1 MTMTNISPAAVTLLR
16 YGQAR
21 AELAGHPLSVAEIP
35 VGHEISLPVPTLR
48 FGEPGYA
55 WFAAPARRRP
65 GQPLVLG
72 APDRWWAL
80 GAARRGLLAY
90 GRTSAVPFSPEP
102 LAPARAELPPI
113 ARDLEAIGED
123 LRLLESLGDRA
134 VPAFFAGEP
143 GDPAL
148 RGDLLGVLTAHVTP
162 PLTGWYRALAPDF
175 FSWLDNS

>member
-1 MTMTNISPAAVTLLR
+1 MTDISPPTVTLLR
-16 YGQAR
+16 YSQAR
-21 AELAGHPLSVAEIP
+21 AELVGHPLSIAEIP
-35 VGHEISLPVPTLR
+35 VGHEISLPAPTLR

-65 GQPLVLG
+65 GQPLVLS

-90 GRTSAVPFSPEP
+90 ARTAVVPFTSEP
-102 LAPARAELPPI
+102 LAPQRVELPPVT
-113 ARDLEAIGED
+113 RGLEAIAED

-134 VPAFFAGEP
+134 VPGFFAGEP

-148 RGDLLGVLTAHVTP
+148 RADLLAVLTAHVTP
-162 PLTGWYRALAPDF
+162 LTTDWYRALAPDF
-175 FSWLDNS
+175 FGWLDS

>member
-1 MTMTNISPAAVTLLR
+1 MTDMSPTTVALLG

-21 AELAGHPLSVAEIP
+21 AEFAGHPLSIAEIP
-35 VGHEISLPVPTLR
+35 VEHEISLPVPTRR

-72 APDRWWAL
+72 APDRWWVL

-90 GRTSAVPFSPEP
+90 ARTAAVPFAAEP
-102 LAPARAELPPI
+102 LIPQRAELPPVT
-113 ARDLEAIGED
+113 RGLEAITED
-123 LRLLESLGDRA
+123 LRLLESLGERA
-134 VPAFFAGEP
+134 APAFFAGEP

-148 RGDLLGVLTAHVTP
+148 RADLLAVLTAHVTP
-162 PLTGWYRALAPDF
+162 LVIGWYQALAPDF
-175 FSWLDNS
+175 FGWLQS